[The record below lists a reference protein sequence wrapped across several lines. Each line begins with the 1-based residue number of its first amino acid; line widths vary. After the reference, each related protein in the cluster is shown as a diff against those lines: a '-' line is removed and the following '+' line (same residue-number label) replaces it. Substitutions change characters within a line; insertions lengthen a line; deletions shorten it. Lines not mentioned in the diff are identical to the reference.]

1 MHVKDFIDV
10 TRVCMA
16 CGFVSEYGE
25 VRRDFDFEKYFSS
38 FFFVSDPS
46 ARLCL
51 NLWVNNN

>member
-1 MHVKDFIDV
+1 
-10 TRVCMA
+10 MA

-25 VRRDFDFEKYFSS
+25 VRRDLDFERYFSS